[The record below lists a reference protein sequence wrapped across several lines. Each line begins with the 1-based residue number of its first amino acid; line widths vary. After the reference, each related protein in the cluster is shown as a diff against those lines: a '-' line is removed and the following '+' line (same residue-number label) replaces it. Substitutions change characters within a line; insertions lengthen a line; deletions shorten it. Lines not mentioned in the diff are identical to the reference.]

1 MKIID
6 WIRKKINASYDRCY
20 LVMKENFSKS
30 ADEYHCPGMHVVD
43 SGTVYLSHECLH
55 CPHLKFIQEA
65 DLND

>member
-6 WIRKKINASYDRCY
+6 WINAGYDRCY
-20 LVMKENFSKS
+20 EVMKENFSKS

>member
-6 WIRKKINASYDRCY
+6 WIRKKINACYDSCY
-20 LVMKENFSKS
+20 EVMKENFSKS
-30 ADEYHCPGMHVVD
+30 DDEYQCHGMYGGD
-43 SGTVYLSHECLH
+43 SGTGYLSYECIH